1 MLAVRRMPILEVFF
15 FAMRE
20 RIALG
25 QLKILK
31 GIEGKLLI
39 HPHRLIIG
47 KEKGQTEPASW
58 IQLRKSRRKQLRENK
73 TLFEKDDNIEEQD

>member
-1 MLAVRRMPILEVFF
+1 MLAVRRMAILEVFF

-39 HPHRLIIG
+39 HPHRLIIS
-47 KEKGQTEPASW
+47 KEKS
-58 IQLRKSRRKQLRENK
+58 
-73 TLFEKDDNIEEQD
+73 

>member
-1 MLAVRRMPILEVFF
+1 MFAVRRMAVLEVFF

-31 GIEGKLLI
+31 GIERKLLI
-39 HPHRLIIG
+39 DSHRLIIE
-47 KEKGQTEPASW
+47 KEKGQTKSSFR
-58 IQLRKSRRKQLRENK
+58 IQL
-73 TLFEKDDNIEEQD
+73 

>member
-1 MLAVRRMPILEVFF
+1 MLAVRRMAVLEVFF
-15 FAMRE
+15 LCRLDG
-20 RIALG
+20 ITLG

-47 KEKGQTEPASW
+47 KEKS
-58 IQLRKSRRKQLRENK
+58 
-73 TLFEKDDNIEEQD
+73 